1 MEDQGFQTLHE
12 IVAAARATLD
22 RNMWDYVVGG
32 AETETTVKRN
42 RLALDRLGFRP
53 RILRDVSAIDTA
65 GKFLDA
71 GIRLPV
77 VLAPVG
83 GLEAIGPLGG
93 AVVARAAGRF
103 GVPFFLSSVND
114 LGLEKVADAATGPKV
129 YQLYVRGDHQTVD
142 DDARR
147 AIDRGYD
154 AFCFTVDT
162 AVYSRRER
170 DIANRF
176 DKPWRRG
183 GVGIEW
189 QARLAWSDIA
199 RFQDKHK
206 IKLVIKGI
214 ATPEDAETAC
224 RYGIDMVYVS
234 NHGGRQ
240 LDQGCGALDILPDI
254 VSAVAGRATIIVDG
268 GICRGTD
275 VAKALAL
282 GADLVGIGRLYCY
295 GLAAAGEAG
304 IVRVLEL
311 LENELISCLGLLGVT
326 KVGELDGTYLRPA
339 EPVVPPSVLSAFP
352 LLAPPSER
360 D

>member
-1 MEDQGFQTLHE
+1 MSQLDFQNLHE
-12 IVAAARATLD
+12 IVAAARQALD

-42 RLALDRLGFRP
+42 RLALDRIGFRP
-53 RILRDVSAIDTA
+53 RVLRDVSTIDTA
-65 GKFLDA
+65 GDFL
-71 GIRLPV
+71 GRKIRLPLIV
-77 VLAPVG
+77 APVG
-83 GLEAIGPLGG
+83 GLEAMYPQGG
-93 AVVARAAGRF
+93 AVVARAAGHF

-114 LGLEKVADAATGPKV
+114 LGLERVADAATGPKV
-129 YQLYVRGDHQTVD
+129 YQLYVRGDQRSID
-142 DDARR
+142 EDARR
-147 AIDRGYD
+147 AIDKGYD

-170 DIANRF
+170 DLANRF

-183 GVGIEW
+183 GAGIEW

-199 RFQDKHK
+199 RFRDKHK
-206 IKLVIKGI
+206 IKLIIKGI

-224 RYGIDMVYVS
+224 RHAIDVVYVS

-240 LDQGCGALDILPDI
+240 LDQGCGTMDLLPEI
-254 VSAVAGRATIIVDG
+254 VAAVAGRARIIVDG

-275 VAKALAL
+275 IAKALAL

-295 GLAAAGEAG
+295 GMAAAGEAG

-311 LENELISCLGLLGVT
+311 LENELVSCLGLLGVT
-326 KVGELDGTYLRPA
+326 AVAELDTTYLRPA

-352 LLAPPSER
+352 LL